1 MGLGSLFAIGAGI
14 GACLLA
20 WFFYGFQY
28 SGFQSVR
35 LLFLVSVFPAWLA
48 GNRADRYSK
57 EAQALFKRMGKRV
70 PKEFRLVSEAL
81 SSGAAWARPG
91 LLQDY
96 QRWQRILVLLA
107 GIAFAGVPGAFVIGI
122 GVLQRS

>member
-1 MGLGSLFAIGAGI
+1 MGLNSLFAIGAGL

-20 WFFYGFQY
+20 WFFYGLQY

-35 LLFLVSVFPAWLA
+35 LLFLISVMPAWLA

-57 EAQALFKRMGKRV
+57 EAQALFKSLGKRV
-70 PKEFRLVSEAL
+70 PKEFRRVSEAL
-81 SSGAAWARPG
+81 ASNSAWARPG

-96 QRWQRILVLLA
+96 QRWQRTLALLV
-107 GIAFAGVPGAFVIGI
+107 GIAFAGVPGAVVIGI
-122 GVLQRS
+122 GTLQNS